1 MVKAY
6 KFYILFILI
15 SFHLVGCA
23 PVAVV
28 SAPSSYADKRTTEAQ
43 FNDQKIEIQSILNTQ
58 DIYSG
63 SNVSF
68 VSYNQTVLITG
79 EVRSEETKDLVEEQ
93 IQKMPNVKG
102 VKNFLL
108 VNPKNSS
115 LKSEAND
122 TLITAN
128 IKSRLFIQENETQ
141 LFPLH
146 VKVVTER
153 QVVYLMGI
161 LNEKDVAS
169 AIKIAKSSRGVKK
182 VIPLFEMVE

>member
-1 MVKAY
+1 MVKSY
-6 KFYILFILI
+6 KFYILFSLI
-15 SFHLVGCA
+15 ALHLVACA

-28 SAPSSYADKRTTEAQ
+28 SAPTSYSDRRTVETQ
-43 FNDQKIEIQSILNTQ
+43 FIDQKIEIKAILDAQ
-58 DIYSG
+58 DIYAG

-68 VSYNQTVLITG
+68 VSYNQMVVITG
-79 EVRSEETKDLVEEQ
+79 EVRSQEIKDLVANK
-93 IQKMPNVKG
+93 IQEIESVKD

-108 VNPKNSS
+108 VHPEDSS

-128 IKSRLFIQENETQ
+128 IKSRLFIQEKETK

-146 VKVVTER
+146 VKVFTER
-153 QVVYLMGI
+153 QTVYLMGI
-161 LNEKDVAS
+161 LSEEEAAS

-182 VIPLFEMVE
+182 VIPLFEIAK